1 MPVAAAVAGMA
12 LFLVWVQSYVIAPLR
27 SRNLVARAITDLISL
42 RQGTGRVPLR
52 YIAGFQRALVTRSGF
67 DQADPAEQAMEAEI
81 ESRLRRAVELAPREL
96 GTRIALGLYLLDSG
110 RLDEAEASLREALEL
125 DPNEVEAINGLGVL
139 YFERSLRDPSRAGEL
154 KREGLSLLLRA
165 REIDPD
171 NLMVLYNLAV
181 FYQETGAF
189 LTARQAWLAYMDKDA
204 RSEWSEVA
212 RENLRSLGFR

>member
-1 MPVAAAVAGMA
+1 
-12 LFLVWVQSYVIAPLR
+12 
-27 SRNLVARAITDLISL
+27 
-42 RQGTGRVPLR
+42 
-52 YIAGFQRALVTRSGF
+52 
-67 DQADPAEQAMEAEI
+67 
-81 ESRLRRAVELAPREL
+81 
-96 GTRIALGLYLLDSG
+96 
-110 RLDEAEASLREALEL
+110 LREALEL